1 MTGWEA
7 TRSTDR
13 AAPATAGAAAPGGV
27 SGNGA
32 NRSGASGSGASR
44 TGATSAAAASRPA
57 GPDRTASAAT
67 HLPQSASSRPT
78 ESDGISERDWLNTNP
93 DPAKRPWAGAGAGA
107 GADPAGVTCNCAE
120 KPAAA
125 QRTTT
130 KPGANQGRM
139 FYACN
144 KRREEQCGFFQWC
157 DEAPTDLPPQRR
169 FESNAFSSGGGGGGG
184 GGGATSRGSC
194 FKCNQTGHFARDCTA
209 DSAGGGGRPGA
220 TSSTAQYPRSAAPG
234 YNVSRGPSGG
244 TGPGDVPQCGCGI
257 PATSR
262 TVSKEG

>member
-1 MTGWEA
+1 
-7 TRSTDR
+7 
-13 AAPATAGAAAPGGV
+13 
-27 SGNGA
+27 
-32 NRSGASGSGASR
+32 
-44 TGATSAAAASRPA
+44 
-57 GPDRTASAAT
+57 
-67 HLPQSASSRPT
+67 
-78 ESDGISERDWLNTNP
+78 
-93 DPAKRPWAGAGAGA
+93 
-107 GADPAGVTCNCAE
+107 
-120 KPAAA
+120 
-125 QRTTT
+125 
-130 KPGANQGRM
+130 M

-184 GGGATSRGSC
+184 AGVGGGATSRGSC

-209 DSAGGGGRPGA
+209 DAASGGGRPGA
-220 TSSTAQYPRSAAPG
+220 TYPRSAAPG

-262 TVSKEG
+262 TVSKEGVNQGRAFFVCINREPAKCAFFQWADSATAPDSRPAQSGAAGAGMAGGGVRGGGKNCFKCNQPGHFARDCENQVAAGGSGGRPSNFR